1 MLSIIDLM
9 YILIPPVAIFAAMY
23 VALRAVKR
31 GTRPSRAFKRH
42 IFALVIA
49 TATLLALTV
58 AVSAAAETGTPDGAV
73 TVAAQSDAS
82 AKGLGLL
89 AAGLSTGLA
98 GIGGGIALAGGT
110 PAAIGAT
117 SEDPKNFS
125 KSLIFVAL
133 GETIAL
139 YGIVISVMILSRL

>member
-1 MLSIIDLM
+1 MFF
-9 YILIPPVAIFAAMY
+9 LIPPVAIFAALY

-31 GTRPSRAFKRH
+31 GVKPSRAVKRH
-42 IFALVIA
+42 VLTLIMATVALI
-49 TATLLALTV
+49 ALTV
-58 AVSAAAETGTPDGAV
+58 AVSAASETTNTGDAAAV
-73 TVAAQSDAS
+73 TAQSDS

>member
-1 MLSIIDLM
+1 MSWLVNFMFIM
-9 YILIPPVAIFAAMY
+9 IPPVAIFAALF
-23 VALRAVKR
+23 VALRAVKL
-31 GTRPSRAFKRH
+31 GVRPSRAVKRH
-42 IFALVIA
+42 ILTLVMVSIALI
-49 TATLLALTV
+49 ALTV
-58 AVSAAAETGTPDGAV
+58 AVSAAAGDTVTASDGTVQTADSG
-73 TVAAQSDAS
+73 